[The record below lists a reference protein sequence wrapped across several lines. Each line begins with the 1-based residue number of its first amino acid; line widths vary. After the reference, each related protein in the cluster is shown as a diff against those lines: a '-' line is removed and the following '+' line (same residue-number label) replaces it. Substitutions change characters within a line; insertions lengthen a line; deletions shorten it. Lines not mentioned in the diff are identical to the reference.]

1 MVWRLLF
8 LLLIV
13 SSLARAG
20 SAASDTGKVRRQAK
34 IQELLLEARIL
45 AEEER
50 YESAVRAYKKVLQ
63 LDSTRYSYNFE
74 LGMVLFYYQEN
85 RKAALKYLERAFAV
99 SPRDTSYDLI
109 KCLGQSYQFVAN
121 YPEAMRYYNLYG
133 KKEARNRKYEAWN
146 KEVEQGISVCKY
158 AMNHNI
164 LSDSVKVENLGRGI
178 NSMYP
183 EYAPVADRRDSFL
196 LYCSRRPDN
205 NSGRKDPGDNK
216 FYEDIFISYRKNGNW
231 TRPVTFDAFRGIKDE
246 AEEDVHKSVVGMSY
260 DENNL
265 FLYRKNKLW
274 ISTRKGNQWSTPVM
288 ADNNINLSQYQTHNS
303 LSADG
308 NTMFVAA
315 ETRDGKGGRDIFI
328 LRKKADGSWDLPIS
342 MGDLIN
348 TDDDENSPLISS
360 DGKTLY
366 FSSKGLPG
374 YGGYDIFKT
383 SFVDGSWTVPVNM
396 GLPIN
401 SPGDDLHFQYIEATG
416 KAYFA
421 SNRQGGFGDM
431 DLYTVTPQ
439 TEKLIE
445 YIPMNFS
452 KQFHVGDY
460 TNEKPANAIYQWNF
474 GDGKTAEGKHV
485 MHSYTRPG
493 PFEGMLSIKDSTG
506 KKELYSYPVHVAFQV
521 PAHLEIDA
529 TDTIAEGQT
538 LVFSAGSSFIE
549 NMRIRNYQWSFGD
562 GSVADDSA
570 KIHHLYTTGGVYH
583 VKLICRGVNDKTRS
597 KVSYYVNKNI
607 VVLPPEEYLA
617 WERKKIAP
625 SATKTNETTGKK
637 NIKSNLKR
645 RKIFLEGGF
654 DELGITPDTLKLPVI
669 NLESVYFDLDQYN
682 LSEDAIKALDKNA
695 EILQR
700 HPELVIQVT
709 GMADIRGSEDY
720 NILLSSRRAV
730 NAVRYLNEK
739 GVLISRFSAVV
750 SSGESHSSSAAAGE
764 DAFRKDRR
772 VEFKI
777 LGKANV
783 ENLK

>member
-20 SAASDTGKVRRQAK
+20 SAASDTGKVLRQAK
-34 IQELLLEARIL
+34 IQEWLLEARTL

-63 LDSTRYSYNFE
+63 FDSTRYIYNFE

-85 RKAALKYLERAFAV
+85 KKAALKYLERAFAV

-109 KCLGQSYQFVAN
+109 KCLGQSYQFVSN

-158 AMNHNI
+158 AMSHNV
-164 LSDSVKVENLGRGI
+164 LADSVKVENLGRGI

-183 EYAPVADRRDSFL
+183 EYAPVADSKDSFL

-216 FYEDIFISYRKNGNW
+216 FYEDIFISYRKNSTW
-231 TRPVTFDAFRGIKDE
+231 SRPVTFDAFRGIKDE

-274 ISTRKGNQWSTPVM
+274 ISTRKGNQWLTPVM

-315 ETRDGKGGRDIFI
+315 ETRDGKGGRDIFM
-328 LRKKADGSWDLPIS
+328 LRKKADGSWDTPIS
-342 MGDLIN
+342 IGDLIN

-401 SPGDDLHFQYIEATG
+401 SPGDDLHFQYIDVTG
-416 KAYFA
+416 RAYFA
-421 SNRQGGFGDM
+421 SNRQGGYGDM
-431 DLYTVTPQ
+431 DLYTVSPQ

-445 YIPMNFS
+445 YIPINFS

-460 TNEKPANAIYQWNF
+460 TNEKTVNAVYHWNF

-485 MHSYTRPG
+485 MHTYTHPG
-493 PFEGMLSIKDSTG
+493 PFEGMLSIKDSTR
-506 KKELYSYPVHVAFQV
+506 KVELYSYPVHVAFQI

-529 TDTIAEGQT
+529 IDTIAEGQI
-538 LVFSAGSSFIE
+538 LQFSAGNSFIE

-562 GSVADDSA
+562 GSVADDSS
-570 KIHHLYTTGGVYH
+570 KIQHLYTTRGMYN
-583 VKLICRGVNDKTRS
+583 VKLICRGLNEKSRS

-607 VVLPPEEYLA
+607 VVLPPEEYLS
-617 WERKKIAP
+617 WERKKNIQTV
-625 SATKTNETTGKK
+625 TKSNENSGKK
-637 NIKSNLKR
+637 NNRSILKR

-654 DELGITPDTLKLPVI
+654 DELGITADTLKLPAI
-669 NLESVYFDLDQYN
+669 NLESVYFDLDKHN
-682 LSEDAIKALDKNA
+682 LRTDAMQTLDKNA
-695 EILQR
+695 EILLR
-700 HPELVIQVT
+700 YPDLVIQVT

-739 GVLISRFSAVV
+739 GVAISRFSAVV
-750 SSGESHSSSAAAGE
+750 SSGESYSSAAATGE

-772 VEFKI
+772 VEFRI
-777 LGKANV
+777 LGKANP
-783 ENLK
+783 EIFK